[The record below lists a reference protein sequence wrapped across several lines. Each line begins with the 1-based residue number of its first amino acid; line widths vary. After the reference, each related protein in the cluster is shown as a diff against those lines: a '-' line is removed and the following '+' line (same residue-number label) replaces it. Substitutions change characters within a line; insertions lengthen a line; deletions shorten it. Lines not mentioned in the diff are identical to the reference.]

1 MSTDIAESLPKRK
14 FAQAA
19 IANAP
24 ATTTPKGKSEGGKK
38 GGGKPAA
45 AKGGS
50 GKGASEEGSEKRIR
64 QAVYDI
70 RYRARREDID
80 LKAAFS
86 QYMSNSSLS
95 QAERTAVREKLF
107 GKAGGVSEMFAN
119 DADEL
124 AVEGVANALYKV
136 FVEKEE
142 DNKEIE
148 LAYLQQLSEDEA
160 NKKYK
165 VRVTDKNGRSY
176 VRFADRAKITELRQ
190 NPNIESVEMT
200 EYGEPYEGE
209 RKRGEKTARAKGGG
223 LDPVG
228 KEDKDVNNDGKVNKT
243 DKYLMKR
250 RKAIGNAIRTRAEAY
265 LADGTIST
273 EPKAGTKKIT
283 GKDPITG
290 GPVDNYSTGAVTISP
305 DDGSKPVRKVGV
317 YAHLELKGG
326 ALSES
331 QKRMIEMYDTKKKKD
346 ELEKK
351 DKVSSMM
358 TKDSVKKEDEKEEE
372 KPDMRSKYAMIN
384 IIKNKLRAAGQRDPM
399 VMAVDA
405 CEETVEEGIG
415 GMVGGALKKLGT
427 KAAKVTKL
435 GQKAAVGI
443 GGLGV
448 GVGGGKLL
456 DDARK
461 EGKKGKKKPR
471 QSKPDYSKPLEY
483 GVGQGKALIHYAPQK
498 GEPSRPKDFK
508 LYKKSMKTEERTPA
522 QDDKSF
528 DKMRP
533 GGSNSQY
540 DKDGK
545 PKKKKPPT
553 GPAGGE
559 SPFKPGVDNKI
570 DPKKGKAKKTVIPVK
585 VKTGATGGESQRKKD
600 ILPKPEKRTP
610 FNPGVKKNI
619 DPKKGT
625 GKKTAV
631 PAYNPY
637 GKGASATPTN
647 MAPGKP

>member
-14 FAQAA
+14 FAP
-19 IANAP
+19 AP
-24 ATTTPKGKSEGGKK
+24 MVAKGAKGKGKSES
-38 GGGKPAA
+38 PA
-45 AKGGS
+45 AKGGG

-107 GKAGGVSEMFAN
+107 GKTGGMSEKFIN
-119 DADEL
+119 DADTL
-124 AVEGVANALYKV
+124 ALEGVASALYKV

-148 LAYLQQLSEDEA
+148 LAYLQQLDEEPV
-160 NKKYK
+160 KKYK

-176 VRFADRAKITELRQ
+176 VRFADRAKITELRG

-209 RKRGEKTARAKGGG
+209 RKKGQQTAKAKGGG

-250 RKAIGNAIRTRAEAY
+250 RKAIGKAIRMRAEAY
-265 LADGTIST
+265 LADGTITT
-273 EPKAGTKKIT
+273 EPKNKDKKIT
-283 GKDPITG
+283 GEG
-290 GPVDNYSTGAVTISP
+290 VDNYASGAVKIMP
-305 DDGSKPVRKVGV
+305 DNEKETKKKGV
-317 YAHLELKGG
+317 YAHLELKGST
-326 ALSES
+326 LSEA
-331 QKRMIEMYDTKKKKD
+331 QKRMLEMYDEKKKKD

-405 CEETVEEGIG
+405 CEEKEENIDEMAGGAAVKSAVKTISKVARRGTGIKKVGSEIGKNVGSGGGSGGSTAIKKVSGGSLKKAISGVKKVAPITKKPMQTSVRSRGGGVKTALKSGAAGGAVGAGIG
-415 GMVGGALKKLGT
+415 VGSKISQNNQNNLPSTAEIR
-427 KAAKVTKL
+427 AANP
-435 GQKAAVGI
+435 GR
-443 GGLGV
+443 
-448 GVGGGKLL
+448 VGGGN
-456 DDARK
+456 A
-461 EGKKGKKKPR
+461 
-471 QSKPDYSKPLEY
+471 
-483 GVGQGKALIHYAPQK
+483 
-498 GEPSRPKDFK
+498 
-508 LYKKSMKTEERTPA
+508 
-522 QDDKSF
+522 
-528 DKMRP
+528 
-533 GGSNSQY
+533 
-540 DKDGK
+540 
-545 PKKKKPPT
+545 
-553 GPAGGE
+553 
-559 SPFKPGVDNKI
+559 
-570 DPKKGKAKKTVIPVK
+570 
-585 VKTGATGGESQRKKD
+585 
-600 ILPKPEKRTP
+600 
-610 FNPGVKKNI
+610 
-619 DPKKGT
+619 
-625 GKKTAV
+625 
-631 PAYNPY
+631 
-637 GKGASATPTN
+637 GASADSGGTSQIPTRTTFTRQGKQRTKAQQ
-647 MAPGKP
+647 MAADRIAAKKASPMDRQLSGRERAQQMARDRIAAKKAEAQKF

>member
-14 FAQAA
+14 FAPAPM
-19 IANAP
+19 IAKGAGKGSKSAP
-24 ATTTPKGKSEGGKK
+24 AAK
-38 GGGKPAA
+38 GGGKQ
-45 AKGGS
+45 
-50 GKGASEEGSEKRIR
+50 KGASEEGSEKRIR

-80 LKAAFS
+80 LKAAFA

-95 QAERTAVREKLF
+95 QADRTAVREKIF
-107 GKAGGVSEMFAN
+107 GKTGSMSEKYIN
-119 DADEL
+119 TADEL
-124 AVEGVANALYKV
+124 AIDGVANALYKV
-136 FVEKEE
+136 FVEKKDEE
-142 DNKEIE
+142 KEIE
-148 LAYLQQLSEDEA
+148 LAYLQQLSEDDTY
-160 NKKYK
+160 KKYK

-200 EYGEPYEGE
+200 DHGEPYEGE
-209 RKRGEKTARAKGGG
+209 RKKGEKTAQAKRGG
-223 LDPVG
+223 LNPVG

-250 RKAIGNAIRTRAEAY
+250 RKAIGKAIRTRAEAY
-265 LADGTIST
+265 LADGTITT
-273 EPKAGTKKIT
+273 EPKGKDKIT
-283 GKDPITG
+283 GKD
-290 GPVDNYSTGAVTISP
+290 VDNYASGAVTLSP
-305 DDGSKPVRKVGV
+305 DPQKEEEKKTKSMQ
-317 YAHLELKGG
+317 YAHFQSKGST
-326 ALSES
+326 LSEA

-405 CEETVEEGIG
+405 CEETVDEGIG
-415 GMVGGALKKLGT
+415 SLIKSGL
-427 KAAKVTKL
+427 KAASKVTKF
-435 GQKAAVGI
+435 GQKAAVGL
-443 GGLGV
+443 GGVGV

-461 EGKKGKKKPR
+461 EGKK
-471 QSKPDYSKPLEY
+471 
-483 GVGQGKALIHYAPQK
+483 K
-498 GEPSRPKDFK
+498 G
-508 LYKKSMKTEERTPA
+508 SMKTEERTPA
-522 QDDKSF
+522 KDDPAF

-540 DKDGK
+540 NADGT
-545 PKKKKPPT
+545 KK
-553 GPAGGE
+553 
-559 SPFKPGVDNKI
+559 SPFKPGVEKKEI
-570 DPKKGKAKKTVIPVK
+570 DPKKGKFKKRVKPV
-585 VKTGATGGESQRKKD
+585 TGGESQRNK
-600 ILPKPEKRTP
+600 PKPHKSTYTTP
-610 FNPGVKKNI
+610 K
-619 DPKKGT
+619 
-625 GKKTAV
+625 
-631 PAYNPY
+631 YNPY
-637 GKGASATPTN
+637 GKGATATPEN

>member
-24 ATTTPKGKSEGGKK
+24 ASTAPKGKSEGGKK
-38 GGGKPAA
+38 GGVKPAA

-50 GKGASEEGSEKRIR
+50 GKGASEEGTEKRIR

-107 GKAGGVSEMFAN
+107 GKAGGVSEMFIN

-142 DNKEIE
+142 KEME
-148 LAYLQQLSEDEA
+148 LAYIQQLAEDEA

-209 RKRGEKTARAKGGG
+209 RKKGEKTARAKGGG

-228 KEDKDVNNDGKVNKT
+228 KEDADVNNDGKVNKT

-273 EPKAGTKKIT
+273 EPRGKEKIT
-283 GKDPITG
+283 GKD
-290 GPVDNYSTGAVTISP
+290 VDNYASGAVTVSP

-326 ALSES
+326 ALSEA
-331 QKRMIEMYDTKKKKD
+331 QMKMIKMYDDKKKKEEED
-346 ELEKK
+346 LAKK

-405 CEETVEEGIG
+405 CEETVEEG
-415 GMVGGALKKLGT
+415 LGSMIKGLAKT
-427 KAAKVTKL
+427 AGKVTKL
-435 GQKAAVGI
+435 GQKAAVGA
-443 GGLGV
+443 GGIGV
-448 GVGGGKLL
+448 GVGGGKML

-461 EGKKGKKKPR
+461 GGTKSKKKISETVIR
-471 QSKPDYSKPLEY
+471 PDGTPTH
-483 GVGQGKALIHYAPQK
+483 GAPK
-498 GEPSRPKDFK
+498 RDNAPKN
-508 LYKKSMKTEERTPA
+508 TERTPA
-522 QDDKSF
+522 KDDPSF
-528 DKMRP
+528 DIMRP
-533 GGSNSQY
+533 GGKNSPY
-540 DKDGK
+540 NKDGTKKSPPKSTKTGK
-545 PKKKKPPT
+545 PKLM
-553 GPAGGE
+553 G
-559 SPFKPGVDNKI
+559 
-570 DPKKGKAKKTVIPVK
+570 DPV
-585 VKTGATGGESQRKKD
+585 
-600 ILPKPEKRTP
+600 PK
-610 FNPGVKKNI
+610 
-619 DPKKGT
+619 
-625 GKKTAV
+625 
-631 PAYNPY
+631 YNPY
-637 GKGASATPTN
+637 GKGATATPEN